1 MDIYYEFQQPGLAD
15 RATDTRL
22 LEVIAESAVSIADSL
37 AKLADRWGVN

>member
-22 LEVIAESAVSIADSL
+22 LEVIAESLVSIADSL
-37 AKLADRWGVN
+37 ARITQRWGVN